1 MQSMYRRDRQSLTM
15 NHTTFR
21 SAALPQALPD
31 MAHDARTVHRA
42 VAEIRRGV
50 AVVIK
55 AGIVEARG
63 EAIVALPAETAT
75 AETLAEFLAV
85 PAAGKAVSAPVL
97 LLSLS
102 RVLAGRIGA
111 IPLVG
116 ATDMAALPLDV
127 ASLTV
132 ESLRALADPTGLQA
146 PKHLFRPVV
155 DQVVA
160 PALADA
166 AVQLA
171 KLARLLPAMLVRP
184 GIAAD
189 AAHALLRVD
198 AGAVLR
204 HPADAGIFLVRAAE
218 ARVPLDGAEDARIVA
233 FRPPDGGIE
242 HLAILIGQPE
252 AAEAPLTRV
261 HSECFTGDLLGSRRC
276 DCGPQ
281 LHQAIR
287 RMAAE
292 GAGVLLYMAQEGRGI
307 GLVNKLRAYTLQDAG
322 LDTLDA
328 NKALGFGADERSFV
342 AAASMLKQLG
352 MRRVRL
358 LTNNPEKIAGLVA
371 HGIEVVGRVS
381 HAIAANGENDLY
393 LETKA
398 RRFGHLLG

>member
-1 MQSMYRRDRQSLTM
+1 MKPSS
-15 NHTTFR
+15 FR
-21 SAALPQALPD
+21 SAAPPSAATDP
-31 MAHDARTVHRA
+31 AHDARPVHRA

-50 AVVIK
+50 AVLID
-55 AGIVEARG
+55 AQG
-63 EAIVALPAETAT
+63 EAIAALPAETAT
-75 AETLAEFLAV
+75 PQTLAEFLALQPV
-85 PAAGKAVSAPVL
+85 PDAGAPML
-97 LLSLS
+97 LLSMS

-111 IPLVG
+111 TPLG
-116 ATDMAALPLDV
+116 AAADIAALPLEIAD
-127 ASLTV
+127 LTT
-132 ESLRALADPTGLQA
+132 ESLRALADPTVLQA
-146 PKHLFRPVV
+146 PKNLLRPVV
-155 DQVVA
+155 GAVVK
-160 PALADA
+160 PALAEA
-166 AVQLA
+166 AIQLA

-184 GIAAD
+184 GIAAG
-189 AAHALLRVD
+189 AAGTLLG
-198 AGAVLR
+198 AGAAAILR
-204 HPADAGIFLVRAAE
+204 HPADAGTFLVRAAE

-252 AAEAPLTRV
+252 AADAPLTRV

-328 NKALGFGADERSFV
+328 NRALGFGADERSFV

-352 MRRVRL
+352 MRRIRL
-358 LTNNPEKIAGLVA
+358 LTNNPEKIAGLTA
-371 HGIEVVGRVS
+371 HGIEVTGRVS